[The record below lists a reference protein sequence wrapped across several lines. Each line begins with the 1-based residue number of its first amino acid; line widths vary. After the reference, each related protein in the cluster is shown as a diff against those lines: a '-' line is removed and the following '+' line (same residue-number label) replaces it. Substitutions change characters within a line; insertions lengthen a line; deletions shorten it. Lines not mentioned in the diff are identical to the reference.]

1 MTENEIGKII
11 ADIAYKIWTKL
22 GPGLL
27 ESVYDRIFEIELKK
41 RGLCSKRE
49 TWLSVHC
56 EGEEI
61 ERAYRADRIVEDKVL
76 VELKALEQTSK
87 VHQRQINTCLHIT
100 GLKLGYLINFGAG
113 TWAEVV
119 TRIVNGL
126 DEKAS

>member
-11 ADIAYKIWTKL
+11 VDIAYKIWTKL

-41 RGLCSKRE
+41 RGLRSTRE
-49 TWLSVHC
+49 TWLSVHW
-56 EGEEI
+56 EGEEV

-76 VELKALEQTSK
+76 VELKAMEQTAR
-87 VHQRQINTCLHIT
+87 VHKRQINSYIAIT
-100 GLKLGYLINFGAG
+100 GLKLGFLLNFGAG
-113 TWAEVV
+113 TWEEVV
-119 TRIVNGL
+119 TRVVNGL